1 MQDGWCRWS
10 QAGTLFICFLFLR
23 HSFLRNTLKL
33 KAMAW
38 MAMVETLEQFVF
50 SNCFPLSI
58 ALPLTAVYQT
68 ESAALSG
75 QRHYTRL

>member
-38 MAMVETLEQFVF
+38 MPMVETLEQF
-50 SNCFPLSI
+50 SSQTISI
-58 ALPLTAVYQT
+58 ALPLTALYQT
-68 ESAALSG
+68 KSAALSG
-75 QRHYTRL
+75 QRRNTRL